1 MEGNGK
7 QFPIKYGEH
16 KKVANFVE
24 LYLLTNMKYKING
37 SIKINFQDGK
47 IMNVERLEVHR

>member
-7 QFPIKYGEH
+7 QFPIMYGEH
-16 KKVANFVE
+16 EKVANFVK